1 MTLQQLIYVV
11 TVADETSM
19 NRAAQRLYLA
29 QSSLSA
35 GIHSLEEELGFSL
48 FRRSNRG
55 VVPTPEGEEFLAYA
69 RQIVSQYRLT
79 EERFILK
86 RQVKKQF
93 SVSTQHYTFA
103 VKAFIQLARQFRP
116 DEYAFSIY
124 ECRTAE
130 ILENVRS
137 CKSEVGV
144 LYLDDFNREVLEKLL
159 ADSGL

>member
-93 SVSTQHYTFA
+93 SVSTQHYTSRSRPSSSWPVSSGRMSTPSAFTNA
-103 VKAFIQLARQFRP
+103 APPKFWKTCAAAKARWVC
-116 DEYAFSIY
+116 SIWTTSTGRY
-124 ECRTAE
+124 WKSCWRT
-130 ILENVRS
+130 
-137 CKSEVGV
+137 
-144 LYLDDFNREVLEKLL
+144 
-159 ADSGL
+159 